1 MEKRNSLK
9 VLALVTVL
17 AGCASAPLAPRVA
30 VMPAPGKSFEQFVAE
45 ERVCRQWAEQS
56 VGIGHEDPGA
66 RVSVDSAVIGT
77 AIGAVAGAAIGGHRG
92 AGAGAAGGLVMGTA
106 VGSDRA
112 YASERDIQRRY
123 DIAYQQ
129 CMYAKGN
136 QLPGSYYRPQTA
148 SYPPP
153 PPPPPPPAAPSSTTP
168 PPPPGSPPPPPPD
181 LKR

>member
-1 MEKRNSLK
+1 MAKAPKPVFVCQECGAQAAKWVGKCADCGAWNSY
-9 VLALVTVL
+9 V
-17 AGCASAPLAPRVA
+17 
-30 VMPAPGKSFEQFVAE
+30 E
-45 ERVCRQWAEQS
+45 ER
-56 VGIGHEDPGA
+56 
-66 RVSVDSAVIGT
+66 AVESGP
-77 AIGAVAGAAIGGHRG
+77 G

-112 YASERDIQRRY
+112 YTSERDIQRRY

-153 PPPPPPPAAPSSTTP
+153 PPPPSTPAAPSSTTP